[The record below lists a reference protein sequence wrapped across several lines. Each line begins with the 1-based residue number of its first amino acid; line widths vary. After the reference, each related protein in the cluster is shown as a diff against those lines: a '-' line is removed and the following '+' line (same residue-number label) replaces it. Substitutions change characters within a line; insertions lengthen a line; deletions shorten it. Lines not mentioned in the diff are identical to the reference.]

1 MKTKT
6 QKAIFLA
13 LSGVA
18 LLASTATAT
27 WVLLRQKH
35 KVNAKNY
42 EELKNKIKNKIN
54 LVISE
59 KDRKDF
65 ENKINDPKYGSY
77 SKSNGQAI
85 SDLLNNLE
93 NKINE
98 ETNEIKSVI
107 NQLNSSPIREKFLKR
122 LDEAKDYVE
131 RKKVHDDAKLALALQ
146 KGRDINTEKAEAKK
160 LIDKIQDQVLKDK
173 LLKELE
179 KADDILSVDKIKA
192 EAEKELLSQ
201 GEKDLLKAQKD
212 ALKNKIDA
220 SKLSDT
226 EKNKLKEKVDAAT
239 STNFDSVN
247 KEVNDKIK
255 SSTDNADELLALDKK
270 EVEDLISNVTDSS
283 KKEELTNKLSST
295 STPEEVAEL
304 KKEVEDTIKNQAFVD
319 AKKEA
324 LIAKIDES
332 SNLSAAGKE
341 RLKEQVNKVNDLE
354 SAIKAENDVNN
365 AIAESNIRNKA
376 KEVVEL
382 LKDGEIKNN
391 LKNKLDSS
399 NSIEDILG
407 VIDAAEKILDDSR
420 KEAKKVIDSIEDTN
434 KKNALNEE
442 LAKAKT
448 QAEIEAI
455 KNDALNYA
463 AYERAGKEAQSKDLD
478 KKEAE
483 SLVDQIT
490 DPAKKQEL
498 KDQLANATTEEK
510 INEIKEAA
518 RNEIKAQAELAA
530 NKKALKDKIDASTL
544 DADKKN
550 ELKAKV
556 DEATSAN
563 FDTTKSEVDAELNKD
578 QTPEKILEL
587 NKKEAE
593 SLVDQITD
601 PAKKQDLKDQLTNAT
616 TEEKINEIK
625 EAARNEIKAQA
636 ELAAN
641 KKSLKDKIDA
651 STLPE
656 NKKEELKTKVDEAT
670 SANFDAT
677 SKEVNNAILLDVL
690 EDKTKDTINKLS
702 DGPQKD
708 KLKVDLKSAS
718 EPREVLEILKEAEA
732 HLEEAKK
739 AAEAEI
745 EKIKDP
751 VKKQELKSELAN
763 ATTEDEYNAIKA
775 KAEEENGTS
784 NRKKAEDAVAKLSG
798 NNPLKEKLLKELEDK
813 NKSDNELEYIKNQ
826 ANKALN
832 EFKKE
837 ALASVEKTKG
847 SQEYEG
853 LLEKANAK
861 NVTEDELKK
870 IKSDAD
876 SIFNAKK
883 EAVKGS
889 DDLAALEESNPEKTK
904 LNKAIESA
912 GNILA
917 LEVISKKA
925 EVLREIA
932 NIKNHD
938 ENNTLTLEV
947 NAIQN
952 ATNEQ
957 SELDEKKKQLEE
969 IKAKAALQK
978 AIEEGDQY
986 AIAKAKASLL
996 PYPGGVDVP
1005 AIIEIHN
1012 KIDEIKN
1019 DPSLDTELK
1028 KLAKVKEIT
1037 DTFETLTNKI
1047 NEAKTEITKLSPEKQ
1062 AEVNAKLNESNLI
1075 KDANINTDEE
1085 FTLLNTAISEA
1096 KAADKTNAKAE
1107 IDKLSHLTEDEK
1119 QAKKDA
1125 IDVADVDT
1133 YDEIKAIVDAA
1144 KLLDKK
1150 KDLEERA
1157 KRLPYLNGSA
1167 AQGVQDVITRIN
1179 ATDTEEAPTTLEKA
1193 GEFETK
1199 IGEIASE
1206 LIKAKEKYDSLSEA
1220 NQTEEIKTKFNE
1232 ADTPEEFTELNN
1244 MLDSAIAKQ
1253 NTANKKENLDR
1264 LVEALAYPNS
1274 DGNEVTGANDA
1285 QAINDIKSI
1294 YADGTNEKMDQVLN
1308 DLDRIRGSIASAKEE
1323 LNKIPEEYK
1332 TAFRETEGS
1341 DPVNLIE
1348 ELRKSN
1354 EVEEFANLMQKINA
1368 AKEKYKEKRK
1378 LEIDQ
1383 IPNLTET
1390 NKNKF
1395 KDLINA
1401 ADNYLNVDSIVENA
1415 KIEANKDL
1423 LKTII
1428 IVSDYVDEGSS
1439 RTPEVVSLIER
1450 SINSISNSIDNTP
1463 STDLNR
1469 KEEELRNLKTKLN
1482 ELKNSINSLN
1492 DQEAKNELFKILA
1505 TKTDV
1510 AGVESVKLDIKKE
1523 ELRKKAKELGYPGKN
1538 STNNNIVTAISDLF
1552 RRIENADDETK
1563 LNQLTSDIDA
1573 LPDKIANALQKIDEI
1588 HNNNNISVDEA
1599 NRRKQVLKD
1608 ELDRADTEEE
1618 FRLLLSNIES
1628 AKTQSEQEFQAG
1640 EVNRLKERAKLLPY
1654 PAGTE
1659 SAAVKSIIS
1668 SIETGTNLPE
1678 WNNRLNDINDKVLD
1692 LVNKINKVSPN
1703 KQSGLNDE
1711 LNSSET
1717 IEKLDS
1723 LSRKIDEILEAEKT
1737 DVANKINAL
1746 ENLSQDRKTSLIND
1760 LNNKSSSEMQNILT
1774 SAKREDLE
1782 AAINALP
1789 YPNQRAAAKTTLIN
1803 EARSL
1808 NSNAEIEEKLAKV
1821 KELHS
1826 SISTTVAA
1834 INALPYPD
1842 GANSVGANSLKSRLN
1857 NLTEKSD
1864 IDQLVSADLSSK
1876 LEKYTGILNTTLNP
1890 FPSDAKEYGLK
1901 RRINALDGSNQQDE
1915 NELMWNLYETKRQF
1929 TLNPLIDALDSLNTT
1944 EKTNLKAEAVTIPAS
1959 EKTQPIAD
1967 FDTKM
1972 RKLDEVILKAQKENA
1987 KAHVDTIAYPD
1998 NTSAATAINTLKNM
2012 IDQSPNLE
2020 AINARRQ
2027 ENESLKRKMA
2037 EIRQD
2042 IQTIR
2047 ETTSLDNIR
2056 AALNRVDSLDD
2067 FTPIELLIK
2076 KARAIDFV
2084 KHELSHLNQT
2094 QKSEF
2099 VRRINEANSEDAI
2112 NSIKAEASL
2121 QNKKEQIKSIIDSI
2135 GYPHPEGTEAL
2146 NSKNTLKAQVQALT
2160 TDEALREKETEIT
2173 ALKNLIETKKTAI
2186 DSLPYPDNNAEA
2198 KNSLKAALDRA
2209 TTASRVNEILPD
2221 DWSDK
2226 VEKYK
2231 NTLYEHFGRNGG
2243 LVARL
2248 NKTHPTDTTS
2258 TVSELNNQILLT
2270 KKNRA
2275 VALVNNLENLE
2286 NSEKSSFNQRIN
2298 AITNTGENQLPEKN
2312 KLDEMDS
2319 IYKEALVLAV
2329 SKLPQGNAKRLDLER
2344 RLRGVLNAQGLE
2356 SVKTEL
2362 FNESRNLKIARGG
2375 LAVRDYNNG
2384 AQDAVNNLP
2393 SDNEVRRQLQDELNN
2408 VNTSNEVSKLNN
2420 IKERAVL
2427 EKKKVDLINLAKSIA
2442 FPGGNSVPAVET
2454 LKSEINRL
2462 TSLQELSNKETKINE
2477 LKSAMTGKGAA
2488 VDNLPYRN
2496 TENGRQAKDAIKRL
2510 LNSATTV
2517 AEVNRVLP
2525 STWHN
2530 DLSAYK
2536 NIIESNF
2543 GRTHGLLDRLDQTR
2557 PDRTDD
2563 FSISNLENQ
2572 VLLTKK
2578 SDKKSEIDRMSHL
2591 TDAQRNS
2598 LKAEVDAVQN
2608 TDPRLPNNANLA
2620 KIDAIAAKANA
2631 MNLAR
2636 EKVNSLPANND
2647 VKNRLLNRL
2656 NSTTL
2661 AQSEYESIK
2670 REAETEYRRILDV
2683 AKNEA
2688 RTEVDKLSSSNSSK
2702 SSLTSRLNSA
2712 TTLEEVNR
2720 IKEEAIAAKAR
2731 DLTNERNEAI
2741 REINK
2746 IANGTFDKGRL
2757 TNEANAATSATE
2769 LNSIKE
2775 EAKIANRK
2783 NSLKNEFNNL
2793 IKRDLESRGGI
2804 KEKHV
2809 GGGTGEEF
2817 IYTIENLPN
2826 LLERAKTSSEL
2837 DKAETY
2843 INKQKTAE
2851 LNDLTK
2857 QKFVPY
2863 DAEGRNNELRSILK
2877 SELYDD
2883 LWKSRAYKESDSRI
2897 SDHTRVENLI
2907 ENARTQQDYR
2917 RAKEALQS
2925 YLDTY
2930 WDKTYVDRSWENP
2943 IKNRIQSK
2951 SQEEPFEKANNGRG
2965 FNSTIPQNAIDIA
2978 KQNVTNAQDRDG
2990 GLRAERDFLKGTYFT
3005 IRRQAQLDWFYVGLV
3020 RDNILNGADR
3030 NSAYSQQ
3037 VEANLSDFLRAPTI
3051 ESKKNVADSL
3061 IRITGNNAFVRNE
3074 LNGLF
3079 QTDIINWWVRNIA
3092 DSDMNPDDK
3101 YKWINEIA
3109 LITDRANALNIIRNK
3124 FIAAGFQRV
3133 LTMNNP
3139 NPHPTYHFPREFI
3152 TSDWPNN

>member
-13 LSGVA
+13 LSSVA
-18 LLASTATAT
+18 LLASTATST

-42 EELKNKIKNKIN
+42 KELKNKIKNKIN

-65 ENKINDPKYGSY
+65 ENKIIDPKYDSY
-77 SKSNGQAI
+77 SKLNAQAI

-98 ETNEIKSVI
+98 ETNKIKSVI

-201 GEKDLLKAQKD
+201 AEKDLLKAQKNV
-212 ALKNKIDA
+212 LKNKIDA

-226 EKNKLKEKVDAAT
+226 EKNKLKEKVDAST
-239 STNFDSVN
+239 SANFDLVN

-332 SNLSAAGKE
+332 SSLSAAEKE

-391 LKNKLDSS
+391 LKNKLDST
-399 NSIEDILG
+399 NSIEDILE
-407 VIDAAEKILDDSR
+407 VIDQAEKILDDSR

-463 AYERAGKEAQSKDLD
+463 AYEIAGKEAQSKDLD

-490 DPAKKQEL
+490 DPTKKQEL
-498 KDQLANATTEEK
+498 KDQLTNATTEEK
-510 INEIKEAA
+510 INEIKEEA

-530 NKKALKDKIDASTL
+530 NKKALKDKIDASSL

-550 ELKAKV
+550 GLKAKV
-556 DEATSAN
+556 DAATSAN

-578 QTPEKILEL
+578 QIPEKILEL

-601 PAKKQDLKDQLTNAT
+601 PTKKQELKDQLTNAT

-641 KKSLKDKIDA
+641 KKALKEKIDA
-651 STLPE
+651 SSLPE

-677 SKEVNNAILLDVL
+677 SKEVNNALLLDVL

-708 KLKVDLKSAS
+708 KLKADLANAS

-751 VKKQELKSELAN
+751 VKKEELKSELAN

-784 NRKKAEDAVAKLSG
+784 NRKKAEDAVAKLSD
-798 NNPLKEKLLKELEDK
+798 NNPLKTKLKKELEDK

-847 SQEYEG
+847 SQEYEE
-853 LLEKANAK
+853 LLEKVNAK

-932 NIKNHD
+932 NIKNPD

-1005 AIIEIHN
+1005 AITEIHN

-1047 NEAKTEITKLSPEKQ
+1047 NNAKTEIAKLSPEKQ

-1075 KDANINTDEE
+1075 KDAHINTDEE

-1107 IDKLSHLTEDEK
+1107 IDKLSHLKENEK

-1125 IDVADVDT
+1125 IDAADVDT
-1133 YDEIKAIVDAA
+1133 YGKIKAIVDAA

-1167 AQGVQDVITRIN
+1167 ARGVQDVITRIN
-1179 ATDTEEAPTTLEKA
+1179 ATDTEEAPITLEKA
-1193 GEFETK
+1193 GEFEIK

-1206 LIKAKEKYDSLSEA
+1206 LIKAKEKYNSLSEA

-1274 DGNEVTGANDA
+1274 DGTEVTGANNS

-1294 YADGTNEKMDQVLN
+1294 YADGTDEKMDQVLN
-1308 DLDRIRGSIASAKEE
+1308 DLDRIRESIAAAKEE
-1323 LNKIPEEYK
+1323 LNKLPEDYK
-1332 TAFRETEGS
+1332 TAFKETEGS

-1368 AKEKYKEKRK
+1368 AKEKYKEKIK

-1383 IPNLTET
+1383 ISDLTET

-1395 KDLINA
+1395 KELVNA
-1401 ADNYLNVDSIVENA
+1401 ADNYLNIDSILENA
-1415 KIEANKDL
+1415 KIEAKKDR

-1428 IVSDYVDEGSS
+1428 SINDYVDEGSS
-1439 RTPEVVSLIER
+1439 RTPEVVSLIES
-1450 SINSISNSIDNTP
+1450 SINSISNNIDNTL
-1463 STDLNR
+1463 SIDLER
-1469 KEEELRNLKTKLN
+1469 KEEELTSLKKNWVNLKTQL
-1482 ELKNSINSLN
+1482 
-1492 DQEAKNELFKILA
+1492 IL
-1505 TKTDV
+1505 
-1510 AGVESVKLDIKKE
+1510 
-1523 ELRKKAKELGYPGKN
+1523 
-1538 STNNNIVTAISDLF
+1538 
-1552 RRIENADDETK
+1552 
-1563 LNQLTSDIDA
+1563 
-1573 LPDKIANALQKIDEI
+1573 
-1588 HNNNNISVDEA
+1588 
-1599 NRRKQVLKD
+1599 
-1608 ELDRADTEEE
+1608 
-1618 FRLLLSNIES
+1618 
-1628 AKTQSEQEFQAG
+1628 
-1640 EVNRLKERAKLLPY
+1640 
-1654 PAGTE
+1654 
-1659 SAAVKSIIS
+1659 
-1668 SIETGTNLPE
+1668 
-1678 WNNRLNDINDKVLD
+1678 
-1692 LVNKINKVSPN
+1692 
-1703 KQSGLNDE
+1703 
-1711 LNSSET
+1711 
-1717 IEKLDS
+1717 
-1723 LSRKIDEILEAEKT
+1723 
-1737 DVANKINAL
+1737 
-1746 ENLSQDRKTSLIND
+1746 
-1760 LNNKSSSEMQNILT
+1760 
-1774 SAKREDLE
+1774 
-1782 AAINALP
+1782 
-1789 YPNQRAAAKTTLIN
+1789 
-1803 EARSL
+1803 
-1808 NSNAEIEEKLAKV
+1808 
-1821 KELHS
+1821 
-1826 SISTTVAA
+1826 
-1834 INALPYPD
+1834 
-1842 GANSVGANSLKSRLN
+1842 
-1857 NLTEKSD
+1857 
-1864 IDQLVSADLSSK
+1864 
-1876 LEKYTGILNTTLNP
+1876 
-1890 FPSDAKEYGLK
+1890 
-1901 RRINALDGSNQQDE
+1901 
-1915 NELMWNLYETKRQF
+1915 
-1929 TLNPLIDALDSLNTT
+1929 
-1944 EKTNLKAEAVTIPAS
+1944 
-1959 EKTQPIAD
+1959 
-1967 FDTKM
+1967 
-1972 RKLDEVILKAQKENA
+1972 
-1987 KAHVDTIAYPD
+1987 
-1998 NTSAATAINTLKNM
+1998 
-2012 IDQSPNLE
+2012 
-2020 AINARRQ
+2020 
-2027 ENESLKRKMA
+2027 
-2037 EIRQD
+2037 
-2042 IQTIR
+2042 
-2047 ETTSLDNIR
+2047 
-2056 AALNRVDSLDD
+2056 
-2067 FTPIELLIK
+2067 
-2076 KARAIDFV
+2076 
-2084 KHELSHLNQT
+2084 
-2094 QKSEF
+2094 
-2099 VRRINEANSEDAI
+2099 
-2112 NSIKAEASL
+2112 
-2121 QNKKEQIKSIIDSI
+2121 
-2135 GYPHPEGTEAL
+2135 
-2146 NSKNTLKAQVQALT
+2146 
-2160 TDEALREKETEIT
+2160 
-2173 ALKNLIETKKTAI
+2173 
-2186 DSLPYPDNNAEA
+2186 
-2198 KNSLKAALDRA
+2198 
-2209 TTASRVNEILPD
+2209 
-2221 DWSDK
+2221 
-2226 VEKYK
+2226 
-2231 NTLYEHFGRNGG
+2231 
-2243 LVARL
+2243 
-2248 NKTHPTDTTS
+2248 
-2258 TVSELNNQILLT
+2258 
-2270 KKNRA
+2270 
-2275 VALVNNLENLE
+2275 
-2286 NSEKSSFNQRIN
+2286 
-2298 AITNTGENQLPEKN
+2298 
-2312 KLDEMDS
+2312 
-2319 IYKEALVLAV
+2319 
-2329 SKLPQGNAKRLDLER
+2329 
-2344 RLRGVLNAQGLE
+2344 
-2356 SVKTEL
+2356 
-2362 FNESRNLKIARGG
+2362 
-2375 LAVRDYNNG
+2375 
-2384 AQDAVNNLP
+2384 
-2393 SDNEVRRQLQDELNN
+2393 
-2408 VNTSNEVSKLNN
+2408 
-2420 IKERAVL
+2420 
-2427 EKKKVDLINLAKSIA
+2427 
-2442 FPGGNSVPAVET
+2442 
-2454 LKSEINRL
+2454 
-2462 TSLQELSNKETKINE
+2462 
-2477 LKSAMTGKGAA
+2477 
-2488 VDNLPYRN
+2488 
-2496 TENGRQAKDAIKRL
+2496 
-2510 LNSATTV
+2510 
-2517 AEVNRVLP
+2517 
-2525 STWHN
+2525 
-2530 DLSAYK
+2530 
-2536 NIIESNF
+2536 
-2543 GRTHGLLDRLDQTR
+2543 
-2557 PDRTDD
+2557 
-2563 FSISNLENQ
+2563 
-2572 VLLTKK
+2572 
-2578 SDKKSEIDRMSHL
+2578 
-2591 TDAQRNS
+2591 
-2598 LKAEVDAVQN
+2598 
-2608 TDPRLPNNANLA
+2608 
-2620 KIDAIAAKANA
+2620 
-2631 MNLAR
+2631 
-2636 EKVNSLPANND
+2636 
-2647 VKNRLLNRL
+2647 
-2656 NSTTL
+2656 
-2661 AQSEYESIK
+2661 
-2670 REAETEYRRILDV
+2670 
-2683 AKNEA
+2683 
-2688 RTEVDKLSSSNSSK
+2688 
-2702 SSLTSRLNSA
+2702 
-2712 TTLEEVNR
+2712 
-2720 IKEEAIAAKAR
+2720 
-2731 DLTNERNEAI
+2731 
-2741 REINK
+2741 
-2746 IANGTFDKGRL
+2746 
-2757 TNEANAATSATE
+2757 
-2769 LNSIKE
+2769 
-2775 EAKIANRK
+2775 
-2783 NSLKNEFNNL
+2783 
-2793 IKRDLESRGGI
+2793 
-2804 KEKHV
+2804 
-2809 GGGTGEEF
+2809 
-2817 IYTIENLPN
+2817 
-2826 LLERAKTSSEL
+2826 
-2837 DKAETY
+2837 
-2843 INKQKTAE
+2843 
-2851 LNDLTK
+2851 
-2857 QKFVPY
+2857 
-2863 DAEGRNNELRSILK
+2863 
-2877 SELYDD
+2877 
-2883 LWKSRAYKESDSRI
+2883 
-2897 SDHTRVENLI
+2897 
-2907 ENARTQQDYR
+2907 
-2917 RAKEALQS
+2917 
-2925 YLDTY
+2925 
-2930 WDKTYVDRSWENP
+2930 
-2943 IKNRIQSK
+2943 
-2951 SQEEPFEKANNGRG
+2951 
-2965 FNSTIPQNAIDIA
+2965 
-2978 KQNVTNAQDRDG
+2978 
-2990 GLRAERDFLKGTYFT
+2990 
-3005 IRRQAQLDWFYVGLV
+3005 
-3020 RDNILNGADR
+3020 
-3030 NSAYSQQ
+3030 
-3037 VEANLSDFLRAPTI
+3037 
-3051 ESKKNVADSL
+3051 
-3061 IRITGNNAFVRNE
+3061 
-3074 LNGLF
+3074 
-3079 QTDIINWWVRNIA
+3079 
-3092 DSDMNPDDK
+3092 
-3101 YKWINEIA
+3101 
-3109 LITDRANALNIIRNK
+3109 
-3124 FIAAGFQRV
+3124 
-3133 LTMNNP
+3133 
-3139 NPHPTYHFPREFI
+3139 
-3152 TSDWPNN
+3152 